1 MRKVLCVLVSML
13 PVLSGCGP
21 AKDAACP
28 PTPEVPV
35 GEQAKT
41 VHMEFLRTEGRQ
53 VVNDRGEA
61 VQLRGCNAGAWLL
74 IEPWIIG
81 MDGQTGV
88 NSEKDLWDLIG
99 RRFGEDRKQE
109 LIRLH
114 RETFFQE
121 ADVERIAVAGMNCL
135 RIPIW
140 WRAVS
145 DPAYG
150 GDMKYLGAV
159 VEWCGRHGVYAIIDL
174 HGAPGGQSTQ
184 AVIIGE
190 SSEGDLWKDEEFKKQ
205 TVAWWTDVAERFKD
219 VPAVAGYD
227 LINEAFSAP
236 FNDLLDLYDEI
247 YRAVRAID
255 SRHIII
261 VEDGLHGFHRL
272 PRPADYGWSNV
283 MYSFHYYPQSGAEA
297 LEADKTVIPR
307 FNRAVLHYGVPVL
320 VGEFN
325 TIAYERGGVQS
336 LQRYGEVFDYFGWP
350 WTFWT
355 YKKVEDNADII
366 WGLYGYYA
374 IRPKADLNN
383 GTWES
388 IRGAFASMETSQS
401 QVQSLMLCSLQGV
414 KRPLRSETRKDAV
427 ELPLRDAA
435 VIRGEG
441 GSIQMEWGW
450 MPPNVGYWGKDDAVG
465 WYVDVPAEGDYELG
479 LRMANNSNGCA
490 VRVQLDGILM
500 SNVPVAQTG
509 GWQDYQDRS
518 LGVYHMAQGRHW
530 LEVGQGNAGDEF
542 INMQHAWMRAGSGER
557 VVPDEGRIVLGP
569 FNGPRWHERSPI
581 RVEWMNDPP
590 NFGFWQSGEPV
601 TWEIDLERGGSFD
614 VAVEYGSPQE
624 SRLKVALD
632 EDGDVLN
639 GDLASTDGWHV
650 FKRVG
655 LGIATLT
662 PGHHR
667 IVVTW
672 DGADAGGAGN
682 LRSVTLARRG
692 EPAGP

>member
-13 PVLSGCGP
+13 PILSGCGP

-28 PTPEVPV
+28 PTPEVHV

-41 VHMEFLRTEGRQ
+41 VHMGFLRTEGRR

-121 ADVERIAVAGMNCL
+121 ADVERIAAAGMNCL

-150 GDMKYLGAV
+150 GDMKYLSAV

-297 LEADKTVIPR
+297 D
-307 FNRAVLHYGVPVL
+307 
-320 VGEFN
+320 
-325 TIAYERGGVQS
+325 
-336 LQRYGEVFDYFGWP
+336 
-350 WTFWT
+350 
-355 YKKVEDNADII
+355 
-366 WGLYGYYA
+366 
-374 IRPKADLNN
+374 
-383 GTWES
+383 
-388 IRGAFASMETSQS
+388 
-401 QVQSLMLCSLQGV
+401 
-414 KRPLRSETRKDAV
+414 RK
-427 ELPLRDAA
+427 
-435 VIRGEG
+435 
-441 GSIQMEWGW
+441 S
-450 MPPNVGYWGKDDAVG
+450 
-465 WYVDVPAEGDYELG
+465 
-479 LRMANNSNGCA
+479 
-490 VRVQLDGILM
+490 
-500 SNVPVAQTG
+500 
-509 GWQDYQDRS
+509 
-518 LGVYHMAQGRHW
+518 
-530 LEVGQGNAGDEF
+530 
-542 INMQHAWMRAGSGER
+542 
-557 VVPDEGRIVLGP
+557 VV
-569 FNGPRWHERSPI
+569 
-581 RVEWMNDPP
+581 
-590 NFGFWQSGEPV
+590 
-601 TWEIDLERGGSFD
+601 
-614 VAVEYGSPQE
+614 
-624 SRLKVALD
+624 
-632 EDGDVLN
+632 
-639 GDLASTDGWHV
+639 
-650 FKRVG
+650 
-655 LGIATLT
+655 
-662 PGHHR
+662 
-667 IVVTW
+667 
-672 DGADAGGAGN
+672 
-682 LRSVTLARRG
+682 
-692 EPAGP
+692 